1 MVYKNFKDKY
11 IFNVFER
18 DFSGKTN
25 LIFNVVNVK
34 QINDRNLIKTELVE
48 INGNSENKLIK
59 INFYTE
65 TIKDFEYIHTITY
78 LSQFDKKPTQSYQA
92 TSCLKNRSS
101 VQ

>member
-59 INFYTE
+59 IN
-65 TIKDFEYIHTITY
+65 
-78 LSQFDKKPTQSYQA
+78 
-92 TSCLKNRSS
+92 
-101 VQ
+101 